1 MSHNHTIISHKPVSA
16 PNNTFFSINVAFWN
30 WWWERTVMVDLTF
43 VTWNRFLVNTKNY
56 FSLSILSSSFQRMQN
71 FLFCYVEYRHE
82 NCQSNAIDFKCN
94 FNEMYL
100 HVYRIVAYNHLRP
113 SRVVNGVGKKT
124 QKIFKITFSLDDL
137 PKRSLQVNAYYMT
150 KKKKKKSMSKRSA
163 RANCKL
169 FFWKKY

>member
-1 MSHNHTIISHKPVSA
+1 
-16 PNNTFFSINVAFWN
+16 
-30 WWWERTVMVDLTF
+30 
-43 VTWNRFLVNTKNY
+43 
-56 FSLSILSSSFQRMQN
+56 
-71 FLFCYVEYRHE
+71 
-82 NCQSNAIDFKCN
+82 
-94 FNEMYL
+94 MYL

-169 FFWKKY
+169 FLEKILMR

>member
-1 MSHNHTIISHKPVSA
+1 
-16 PNNTFFSINVAFWN
+16 
-30 WWWERTVMVDLTF
+30 
-43 VTWNRFLVNTKNY
+43 
-56 FSLSILSSSFQRMQN
+56 MQN
-71 FLFCYVEYRHE
+71 FLFCYVDYRHE

-150 KKKKKKSMSKRSA
+150 KKKEKKEYEQAECESE
-163 RANCKL
+163 L
-169 FFWKKY
+169 